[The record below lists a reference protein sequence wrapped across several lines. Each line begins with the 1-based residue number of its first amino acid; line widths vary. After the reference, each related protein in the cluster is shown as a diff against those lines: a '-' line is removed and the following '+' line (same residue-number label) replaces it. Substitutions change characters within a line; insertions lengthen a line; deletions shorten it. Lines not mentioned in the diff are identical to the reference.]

1 MHMQRKLKM
10 SRIYSLA
17 EILSQIFVK
26 KKKKKKKK
34 NEGKLGPYL
43 RSWFDKLMIWCQ
55 LNFY

>member
-1 MHMQRKLKM
+1 MQRKLKM

-34 NEGKLGPYL
+34 TKENWDLIYAHGLT
-43 RSWFDKLMIWCQ
+43 
-55 LNFY
+55 N